1 MSENPPPNPNV
12 DTFNNTYF
20 SPLLDADLQSELNAN
35 YLQFPS
41 AQGTENFN
49 DVNVSNVLNVSSST
63 TELSVKATTID
74 NTDKLIVMGTVD
86 NVTGDDH
93 NGCEVRASGFDGV
106 LRTYDTVAPSGTF
119 IDGEGTTYTNW
130 LRMTPINFKYA
141 HSFGAEWH
149 DFRLS
154 ADAPLAVR
162 IVNGDGSKKSFT
174 VHRTQYELVP
184 TLPTQTGISNADVA
198 KVCSRN
204 IQAGYPCKI
213 QITAYTG
220 TYSGSNTKWISV
232 INFFGYDARTT
243 PRPVY
248 CRLVCI
254 YDTAPGSVSDYTVN
268 LASTVPFE
276 SGSILMVSDKGNMAF
291 I

>member
-35 YLQFPS
+35 YLRFPS

-63 TELSVKATTID
+63 TELSINATTID
-74 NTDKLIVMGTVD
+74 NTDKLIVMGTA
-86 NVTGDDH
+86 TGDLH

-106 LRTYDTVAPSGTF
+106 LRTYDTTAPSGSF
-119 IDGEGTTYTNW
+119 SDNEGTTYTSW

-149 DFRLS
+149 DFRLN

-184 TLPTQTGISNADVA
+184 TTPTQTGVSNADVA
-198 KVCSRN
+198 RVFSGNVKG
-204 IQAGYPCKI
+204 GYPCKI

-220 TYSGSNTKWISV
+220 TYSGSNTNWISV
-232 INFFGYDARTT
+232 INFFGYDSGYTP

-248 CRLVCI
+248 SRIVCL
-254 YDTAPGSVSDYTVN
+254 YTTSPGSVSDYTVN
-268 LASTVPFE
+268 LASTTGFQ
-276 SGSILMVSDKGNMAF
+276 SGSILLVSDKGNMAF

>member
-1 MSENPPPNPNV
+1 MSENPPPIPNV

-63 TELSVKATTID
+63 TELSINATTID
-74 NTDKLIVMGTVD
+74 NTDKLIVMGTA
-86 NVTGDDH
+86 TFEDH

-106 LRTYDTVAPSGTF
+106 LRSYDTTAPSGSF
-119 IDGEGTTYTNW
+119 SDGEGTIYTNW
-130 LRMTPINFKYA
+130 LRMIPINFKYT

-154 ADAPLAVR
+154 ADGPLAVR
-162 IVNGDGSKKSFT
+162 IVNGDGSKKKFT
-174 VHRTQYELVP
+174 VHRTQYELIP
-184 TLPTQTGISNADVA
+184 TTPTQFGIADADVA
-198 KVCSRN
+198 KVCNRA

-220 TYSGSNTKWISV
+220 THNGSNTKWISV
-232 INFFGYDARTT
+232 INFFGYDARST

-254 YDTAPGSVSDYTVN
+254 YDTEPGSVSDFTVN
-268 LASTVPFE
+268 LASTNPFE
-276 SGSILMVSDKGNMAF
+276 SGSILLVSDKGNMAF